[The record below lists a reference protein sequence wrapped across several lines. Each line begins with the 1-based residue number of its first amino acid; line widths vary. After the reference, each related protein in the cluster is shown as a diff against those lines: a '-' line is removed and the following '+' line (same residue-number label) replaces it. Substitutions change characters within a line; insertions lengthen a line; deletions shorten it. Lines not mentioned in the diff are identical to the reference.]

1 MEMTQHGVI
10 GSTFSRD
17 LSSQRKKTETDI
29 PHITSPFI
37 ISSRGLCVCF
47 RSGVACPEPAM
58 SKDLSPIDSIVEE
71 QTIPIA
77 AALLDSAII
86 DESREPLMK
95 EVLRKV
101 QMVMS
106 TSWKLP
112 SRRPI
117 GSITLA

>member
-1 MEMTQHGVI
+1 
-10 GSTFSRD
+10 
-17 LSSQRKKTETDI
+17 
-29 PHITSPFI
+29 
-37 ISSRGLCVCF
+37 
-47 RSGVACPEPAM
+47 M

-117 GSITLA
+117 GSITLADSKYFRDQLEIIRRTVG